1 MRMATTRMSVM
12 YSFMPFGC
20 NYFAPSTSHILILN
34 ILSKGRS
41 RSAGSSLTQAQG
53 IHWLLLFVRMP
64 ISIFMQIAIMMLYVK
79 SLKLTAKCCKPCWG
93 H

>member
-1 MRMATTRMSVM
+1 
-12 YSFMPFGC
+12 MPFGC

-41 RSAGSSLTQAQG
+41 RSADSSLTQAQG

-79 SLKLTAKCCKPCWG
+79 SFKIDSKMLQTLLGPLTELTL
-93 H
+93 